1 MNNSQGRETTAM
13 NTMQNAPLESYSAGG
28 GLGRRDILRMSMAA
42 ATGSSVLSASADVG
56 AATFG
61 SPVVELCVP
70 AGALTLEQKSA
81 MVKGLTDVV
90 LGVLKLTPDPA
101 RRMFVAITESAEG
114 GFGVDGQVFVPSRK

>member
-1 MNNSQGRETTAM
+1 M
-13 NTMQNAPLESYSAGG
+13 NTTSHTPLESQPTGS
-28 GLGRRDILRMSMAA
+28 GLGRRDILRIGMAA
-42 ATGSSVLSASADVG
+42 AAASSARPASAD
-56 AATFG
+56 AAAANFG

-90 LGVLKLTPDPA
+90 LGALKLTPDPA
-101 RRMFVAITESAEG
+101 RRMFVAITESADG